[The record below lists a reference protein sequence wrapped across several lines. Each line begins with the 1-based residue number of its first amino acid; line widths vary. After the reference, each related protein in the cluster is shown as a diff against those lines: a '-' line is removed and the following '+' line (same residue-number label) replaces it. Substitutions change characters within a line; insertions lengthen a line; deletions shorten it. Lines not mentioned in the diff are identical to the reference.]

1 MDSEDFLI
9 WGIDMLITTHTIV
22 GFTLGHLS
30 ESPYIAVPLAFGT
43 HYLLDGIPHFEV
55 SSFRRPGE
63 RSLKPKNKFE
73 LFFVLADILVA
84 LVFLGAMRSFW
95 SLPALL
101 GAFFGV
107 LPDFLDNVFLWSEFL
122 HRLPVFKQL
131 YLFHKTFHW
140 TARGKMMFWGV
151 VSQVFLVSLCALV
164 FWYCRV

>member
-1 MDSEDFLI
+1 
-9 WGIDMLITTHTIV
+9 MLITTHTIV
-22 GFTLGHLS
+22 GFAVGHFS
-30 ESPYIAVPLAFGT
+30 KNAYVAVPLAFGS

-73 LFFVLADILVA
+73 LFFVLTDILVA
-84 LVFLGAMRSFW
+84 LVFLGVMRNFW

-101 GAFFGV
+101 GVVFGV
-107 LPDFLDNVFLWSEFL
+107 LPDVLDNVFLWSDFL

-140 TARGKMMFWGV
+140 TARGKMIFWGV
-151 VSQVFLVSLCALV
+151 VSQLITVGVCLFLLLG
-164 FWYCRV
+164 FRG